1 VAGSGIASA
10 ASASTTTKAKTKTT
24 VTYVGVAGGSISFG
38 ITQSPT
44 GCNDHTPAGDTPATS
59 MLLGAVLP
67 SAFVVG
73 QDGNSTAEPTNLIVQ
88 SELVSTKPQKVVYT
102 LNPNAVWSDGVPI
115 TSKDFVY
122 AWKEQRGDQTTDPA
136 TVASTAGYRDITSVK
151 GSNKGRTV
159 TVVFRQ
165 LFADWKMLFS
175 DLLPAHVM
183 EKTGW
188 NPACT
193 SVDPAIDLSGGP
205 FRIATVSAQ
214 RIVLRANPTWW
225 GTAPN
230 VRRIVVH
237 IASSATQLAQWVR
250 SNYVQVALPGALT
263 PSFLTEMTSLPHVQS
278 QINLS
283 GTVLQLAMASGPGSQ
298 LSPDMRL
305 ALALSIDR
313 QALVNKQVAWALSSV
328 QVATSHI
335 YAQGESGYPSSSTST
350 PTTTP
355 NGVPSTS
362 TSTSTTEVDQGGTIN
377 FPVTPSPVQ
386 AASLMLASGYSRAV
400 PGVWQNVFGV
410 TLSLRLVVDDGDPW
424 ALAVG
429 PQVQSQL
436 TSAGFTVSL
445 IPATSAA
452 AAGAELSGGSADLA
466 LIPRTTSSFLS
477 QTAAWY
483 SDLLGPPGQDGS
495 QDWSNYD
502 NTAFENLT
510 TKASEQLNPT
520 KAATEYAAA
529 DAQLWQDLVS
539 LPLFTEPKAMVWSRR
554 VGQVV
559 PTPTNN
565 SLLWYA
571 QYWAIQVPESTTNTT
586 PALPGP

>member
-1 VAGSGIASA
+1 MAGSGIAA
-10 ASASTTTKAKTKTT
+10 ASPAASTKTKAT

-44 GCNDHTPAGDTPATS
+44 GCNDHTPAGNTPATS

-67 SAFVVG
+67 GAFIVG
-73 QDGNSTAEPTNLIVQ
+73 QDGNPTANLNLIVE

-102 LNPNAVWSDGVPI
+102 LNPKAVWSDGVPI

-122 AWKEQRGDQTTDPA
+122 AWEEQRGAPTSDPA

-151 GSNKGRTV
+151 GSDKGRTV

-193 SVDPAIDLSGGP
+193 SVNPAIDLSGGP
-205 FRIATVSAQ
+205 FRIAAVSAQ
-214 RIVLRANPTWW
+214 RIVLRTNPKWW

-230 VRRIVVH
+230 ARRIVVH
-237 IASSATQLAQWVR
+237 IASSTAQLAQWVR
-250 SNYVQVALPGALT
+250 SDYVQVALPDALT
-263 PSFLTEMTSLPHVQS
+263 PSFMTEVTSLPHVQS
-278 QINLS
+278 QISLS
-283 GTVLQLAMASGPGSQ
+283 GTVLQLAMASGSGSQ
-298 LSPDMRL
+298 LSSDIRL
-305 ALALSIDR
+305 ALALSVDR
-313 QALVNKQVAWALSSV
+313 QALVNRQVAWALSSV

-335 YAQGESGYPSSSTST
+335 YAQGESGYPSSTTTT

-355 NGVPSTS
+355 NGVPTTS
-362 TSTSTTEVDQGGTIN
+362 TSTSTTMVGQGGTIN

-386 AASLMLASGYSRAV
+386 ASSLMLASGYSRTA
-400 PGVWQNVFGV
+400 PGAWHNVFGV

-424 ALAVG
+424 AFAVG
-429 PQVQSQL
+429 PQLQSQL
-436 TSAGFTVSL
+436 TSAGFAVSL
-445 IPATSAA
+445 IPAASAA
-452 AAGAELSGGSADLA
+452 AAGAELSDGAADLA
-466 LIPRTTSSFLS
+466 LIPRTTSPFLS

-483 SDLLGPPGQDGS
+483 SDLLGPAGQDGS
-495 QDWSNYD
+495 QDWSNYV
-502 NTAFENLT
+502 NTAFENLM
-510 TKASEQLNPT
+510 TKAAEQLNPT
-520 KAATEYAAA
+520 KAGTEYAAA
-529 DAQLWQDLVS
+529 DVQLWQDLVS
-539 LPLFTEPKAMVWSRR
+539 LPLFTEPTAMVWSRK

-559 PTPTNN
+559 PTPTSN
-565 SLLWYA
+565 SLLWFA
-571 QYWAIQVPESTTNTT
+571 QYWAVRVPESTTNTT